1 MSARDPNDIQAGLAY
16 DDGSIASIDYVT
28 NGNPRPPEGDDGD
41 LGPGPDGAS
50 LNLRLASVWSG
61 TKPTWLKGR
70 GRMDKGQASEL
81 QAFIEAVQ
89 SGKPMP
95 IPFTSLVTTTAAT
108 LAVDQ
113 SLAMGRPISL

>member
-1 MSARDPNDIQAGLAY
+1 M
-16 DDGSIASIDYVT
+16 V
-28 NGNPRPPEGDDGD
+28 GNE
-41 LGPGPDGAS
+41 A
-50 LNLRLASVWSG
+50 NAV
-61 TKPTWLKGR
+61 KGR

-95 IPFTSLVTTTAAT
+95 IPFASLVTTTAAT